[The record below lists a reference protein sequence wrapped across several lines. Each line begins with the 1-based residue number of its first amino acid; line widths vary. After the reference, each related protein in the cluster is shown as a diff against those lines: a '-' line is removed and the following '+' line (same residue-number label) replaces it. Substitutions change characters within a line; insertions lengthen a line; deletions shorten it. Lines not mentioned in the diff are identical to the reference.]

1 MVVMLLLFSAAALFA
16 GTKKRVQR
24 ERERERVVLFSCC
37 LIFVEDFFSRLALVF
52 LALFSLFLG
61 VVDFL
66 PNKNTHTNN
75 TDLTKKTR

>member
-1 MVVMLLLFSAAALFA
+1 MPLLFSAAALFA

-24 ERERERVVLFSCC
+24 ERERELLFSCC
-37 LIFVEDFFSRLALVF
+37 LIFVEDFFSRLALF
-52 LALFSLFLG
+52 L

-66 PNKNTHTNN
+66 PNKNTHNNN

>member
-1 MVVMLLLFSAAALFA
+1 MPLLFSAAALFA
-16 GTKKRVQR
+16 GTKKRVQ
-24 ERERERVVLFSCC
+24 RERERVVLFSCC
-37 LIFVEDFFSRLALVF
+37 LIFVEDFFSRLADLHF
-52 LALFSLFLG
+52 FSLFSLFL